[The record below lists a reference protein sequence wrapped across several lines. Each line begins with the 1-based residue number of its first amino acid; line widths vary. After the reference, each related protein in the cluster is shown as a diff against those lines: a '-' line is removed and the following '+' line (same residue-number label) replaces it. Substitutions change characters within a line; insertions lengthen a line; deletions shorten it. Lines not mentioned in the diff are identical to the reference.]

1 MLTYLAFFGAFNP
14 PTKAHINLAELAR
27 AKTGRDKVI
36 FVPSKMLYIRDEQGK
51 NLVYP
56 DEKRL
61 RMLQSIAEERP
72 WMEVYDGEIR
82 QKKQPRTY
90 ETLCALREEG
100 KDCCLL
106 LGSDKLPELEHG
118 WMYVRQIAEEFGIV
132 CLKRNGDDIVRLI
145 REDEYLSSL
154 APYITLIDSPD
165 EMQFISSSAV
175 RERILE
181 IRKLRE
187 ELGSMVPI
195 EILPFL
201 TGDDVS
207 Q

>member
-1 MLTYLAFFGAFNP
+1 MQTYLAFFGAFNP
-14 PTKAHINLAELAR
+14 PTKAHIMLAELAR
-27 AKTGRDKVI
+27 VKTGRDKVI

-51 NLVYP
+51 NLAYP
-56 DEKRL
+56 DEQRL
-61 RMLQSIAEERP
+61 RMLRSIAKSRP

-82 QKKQPRTY
+82 QIKQPRTY

-100 KDCCLL
+100 KVCSLL

-145 REDEYLSSL
+145 SEDEYLSSL

-165 EMQFISSSAV
+165 EMQFVSSSAV
-175 RERILE
+175 RERIIG
-181 IRKLRE
+181 IRRLKE
-187 ELGSMVPI
+187 ELKSMVPP
-195 EILPFL
+195 EILPII
-201 TGDDVS
+201 TGETEL
-207 Q
+207 